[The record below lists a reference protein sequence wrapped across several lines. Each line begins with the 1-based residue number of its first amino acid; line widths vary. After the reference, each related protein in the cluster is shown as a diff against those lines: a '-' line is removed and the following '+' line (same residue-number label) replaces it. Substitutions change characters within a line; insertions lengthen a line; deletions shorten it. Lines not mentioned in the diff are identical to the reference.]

1 MPKTPRNI
9 NEIIKIEKA
18 INVSKV
24 KLKTLETLMRNA
36 QKRKRDYEQ
45 AFAATQIREARAS
58 TRVLAYNN
66 STSVLDRYVFE
77 TTKGTEIVK
86 GTVEAKEVQ
95 MLVNRYI
102 SQYRQEIQRMVSD
115 KDVQANKEIHRYI
128 EGMKRKFTA
137 DFGRNMKYTRD
148 VREELIRYIER
159 IKLLGNKADNDL
171 LTTLQ
176 VAVDKFKISN
186 DTLEEEMKKLGI
198 DVRSIRLRK

>member
-1 MPKTPRNI
+1 MPKTPKNI
-9 NEIIKIEKA
+9 NEIVKLEKA

-24 KLKTLETLMRNA
+24 KLKTLDTLMKNA

-45 AFAATQIREARAS
+45 AFASTQIKEAKAN

-66 STSVLDRYVFE
+66 STSVFDRYVFQ
-77 TTKGTEIVK
+77 TTKGTEVVK

-102 SQYRQEIQRMVSD
+102 SQYKQTIQSMINSST
-115 KDVQANKEIHRYI
+115 VQANSELKRYV

-148 VREELIRYIER
+148 VKDELTRYIEMYLETKQV
-159 IKLLGNKADNDL
+159 ILVLLH
-171 LTTLQ
+171 Q
-176 VAVDKFKISN
+176 
-186 DTLEEEMKKLGI
+186 
-198 DVRSIRLRK
+198 